1 MLCSWRD
8 RSHKK
13 EQSVAKL
20 DEQSTAVTATSTT
33 AALLNTFL
41 VTQLN
46 QMNQQRLSPPAR
58 PGSLPNH
65 SAPLNSSPICTQKDP
80 QDLLAEFFDWLMKQP
95 GYNTEKKIELYTN
108 IKNTLIEEEWE
119 IDTLR
124 ERRDGKDMTEDR
136 WIRYGFKI
144 GTLAMIRTKISE
156 FKLQRPC
163 SSSSLSSYSS
173 IS

>member
-1 MLCSWRD
+1 
-8 RSHKK
+8 
-13 EQSVAKL
+13 
-20 DEQSTAVTATSTT
+20 
-33 AALLNTFL
+33 
-41 VTQLN
+41 
-46 QMNQQRLSPPAR
+46 MNQQRLSSSAR

-65 SAPLNSSPICTQKDP
+65 SAPLNLSPIRMQKDP
-80 QDLLAEFFDWLMKQP
+80 QDLLTEFFDWLMKQP

-119 IDTLR
+119 IDALR
-124 ERRDGKDMTEDR
+124 ERRDGKGMTEDR

-156 FKLQRPC
+156 FKLQRPR